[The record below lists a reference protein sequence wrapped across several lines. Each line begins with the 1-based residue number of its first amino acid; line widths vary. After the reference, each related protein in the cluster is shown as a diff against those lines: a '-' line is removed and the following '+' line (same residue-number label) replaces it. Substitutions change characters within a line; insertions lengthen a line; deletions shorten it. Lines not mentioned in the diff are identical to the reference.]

1 MKKKKNEPEN
11 MCAIQ
16 RPPWE
21 MAKSKKD
28 AYFKG
33 DNEGYRKGR
42 REQLE
47 CDEAKIKEYQDKIY
61 NIKIESLKNI
71 CQAGATIIDAMAHAY
86 MDGSK
91 L

>member
-11 MCAIQ
+11 MCIIQ

-21 MAKSKKD
+21 EAKSKKD
-28 AYFKG
+28 AYLKG

-42 REQLE
+42 REQQE
-47 CDEAKIKEYQDKIY
+47 CDEAKIEVYKDEILKI
-61 NIKIESLKNI
+61 KFDALKNI